1 MGPRQFIYNNGCD
14 ECAGQCPGMT
24 DDDSDDSDD
33 SPAGSPAPA
42 ALIIRNGGALMTG
55 ATRMEALSQALDGL
69 EPRVRLA
76 PHTPNDVIEFLRGG
90 EQLTLAQ
97 YAREYSAW
105 YQAVSQWSEEDVES
119 AGAAR
124 MHWQRPM
131 SHFSIT
137 PHQTNERSDPEE
149 LYRHLF
155 GDIESVSSED
165 LHDEESETDAGDA
178 GSSADD
184 DLDITIPAHPNHQVK
199 GGSTLKYIVG
209 AGYFKLTH
217 HLPGSR

>member
-55 ATRMEALSQALDGL
+55 ATRMEALSQALDGS
-69 EPRVRLA
+69 EPLFPRTVRLA

-131 SHFSIT
+131 SHFRIHT
-137 PHQTNERSDPEE
+137 ANDREEMMMPE
-149 LYRHLF
+149 LSSSGF
-155 GDIESVSSED
+155 GGDDESEATVSSED
-165 LHDEESETDAGDA
+165 IHDQETDA
-178 GSSADD
+178 GSSAA
-184 DLDITIPAHPNHQVK
+184 LDITTPAHPNHQ
-199 GGSTLKYIVG
+199 GREYIEVHCG
-209 AGYFKLTH
+209 CWLFQTNTPPSG
-217 HLPGSR
+217 